1 MPKALNGCWFLL
13 QRCAMNFNR
22 RNFLKTTGLGIGG
35 LGLQATLPSD
45 ATAADKPDFLV
56 RRPAMHI
63 GLVTYNLAADWD
75 IPTIIKNCEAAK
87 FEGVELRTTHAHK
100 VEVNLSKEE
109 RQTVKKRFADSKVQL
124 MGLGSIFDYHAPD
137 QAKLRKDIE
146 ATKEY
151 IILAEDV
158 GATGVK
164 VRPNGFPKD
173 VPEEKTL
180 EQIGHALHEVGDFAR
195 DHGQVIRLEVHGTGT
210 SFPPNIKKILD
221 VADHPSVGA
230 CWNSN
235 ASDLAGQ
242 GWDYNFNLLKDKIF
256 SVHVTDLFQEDYP
269 YRKLLT
275 RLNEISFKGFCLA
288 EIPASTDPVRVMKY
302 YRALWLAYQG
312 LL

>member
-1 MPKALNGCWFLL
+1 
-13 QRCAMNFNR
+13 MNLNR
-22 RNFLKTTGLGIGG
+22 RNFLKAAGLGLGS
-35 LGLQATLPSD
+35 LGLQAASPV
-45 ATAADKPDFLV
+45 AAAAAESSSFLV
-56 RRPAMHI
+56 RRPTMHL

-75 IPTIIKNCEAAK
+75 IATIIKNCEAAK

-109 RQTVKKRFADSKVQL
+109 RKAVKQRFADSKVQL
-124 MGLGSIFDYHAPD
+124 MGLGSAFDYHTPD

-164 VRPNGFPKD
+164 VRPNSFPKE
-173 VPEEKTL
+173 VPQEKTL
-180 EQIGHALHEVGDFAR
+180 EQIGHSLHEIGDFAR

-235 ASDLAGQ
+235 ATDLSGQ
-242 GWDYNFNLLKDKIF
+242 GWDYNFGLLKNKIF
-256 SVHVTDLFQEDYP
+256 SVHMTDLFQEEYP
-269 YRKLLT
+269 YRKLLAG
-275 RLNEISFKGFCLA
+275 LNEINFKGFCLA

>member
-1 MPKALNGCWFLL
+1 
-13 QRCAMNFNR
+13 MNVNR
-22 RNFLKTTGLGIGG
+22 RDFLRVTGLGIGSIS
-35 LGLQATLPSD
+35 LPLVT
-45 ATAADKPDFLV
+45 TARAAAAEPSSFLL
-56 RRPAMHI
+56 RRPTMHL
-63 GLVTYNLAADWD
+63 GLVTYNLAENWD

-109 RQTVKKRFADSKVQL
+109 RKDVRKRFADSKVQL
-124 MGLGSIFDYHAPD
+124 MGLGSIFDYHTPD

-164 VRPNGFPKD
+164 VRPNALPKE
-173 VPEEKTL
+173 VPEAKTL
-180 EQIGHALHEVGDFAR
+180 EQIGRSLRELGDFAR
-195 DHGQVIRLEVHGTGT
+195 QRGQVIRLEVHGTST
-210 SFPPNIKKILD
+210 SFPPNIRKILD

-230 CWNSN
+230 CWNCN
-235 ASDLAGQ
+235 ATDLAGE
-242 GWDYNFNLLKDKIF
+242 GWDHNFDLLKARIF
-256 SVHVTDLFQEDYP
+256 SVHMVDLFQESYP
-269 YRKLLT
+269 FRKLLNG
-275 RLNEISFKGFCLA
+275 LNDIHFTGFCLA

>member
-1 MPKALNGCWFLL
+1 
-13 QRCAMNFNR
+13 MNVNR
-22 RNFLKTTGLGIGG
+22 RAFLKVTSLGIGG
-35 LGLQATLPSD
+35 LGLHLSTPAR
-45 ATAADKPDFLV
+45 AAAAKESSFLL
-56 RRPAMHI
+56 RSPTMHL
-63 GLVTYNLAADWD
+63 GLVTYNLAAEWD
-75 IPTIIKNCEAAK
+75 VPTIIKNCEAAK

-100 VEVNLSKEE
+100 VEVNLSKDE
-109 RQTVKKRFADSKVQL
+109 RKDVRKRFADSKVQL
-124 MGLGSIFDYHAPD
+124 MGLGSIFDYHTPD

-173 VPEEKTL
+173 VPQEKTL
-180 EQIGHALHEVGDFAR
+180 EQIGRSLQELGDFAR
-195 DHGQVIRLEVHGTGT
+195 QHGQVVRLEVHGTGT
-210 SFPPNIKKILD
+210 SFPPNIRQILD

-230 CWNSN
+230 CWNCN
-235 ASDLAGQ
+235 ATDLAGE
-242 GWDYNFNLLKDKIF
+242 GWDHNFELLKGKIF
-256 SVHVTDLFQEDYP
+256 SVHMGDLYQENYP

-275 RLNEISFKGFCLA
+275 RLNDIHFAGFCLA
-288 EIPASTDPVRVMKY
+288 EIRGSTDPVRVMKY

>member
-1 MPKALNGCWFLL
+1 
-13 QRCAMNFNR
+13 MNLNR
-22 RNFLKTTGLGIGG
+22 RNFLKATGLGIGG
-35 LGLQATLPSD
+35 LGLQAALPS
-45 ATAADKPDFLV
+45 AAAAADKPDFLV
-56 RRPAMHI
+56 RRPTMHL
-63 GLVTYNLAADWD
+63 GMVTYNLGAEWD

-87 FEGVELRTTHAHK
+87 FEGVELRATHAHK
-100 VEVNLSKEE
+100 VEVSLSKEE
-109 RQTVKKRFADSKVQL
+109 RKDVKKRFADSKVQL
-124 MGLGSIFDYHAPD
+124 MGLGSIFDYHTPD

-151 IILAEDV
+151 ILLAVDV

-173 VPEEKTL
+173 VPQEKTL

-195 DHGQVIRLEVHGTGT
+195 DQGQVIRLEVHGTGT

-242 GWDYNFNLLKDKIF
+242 GWDYNFGLLKDKIF
-256 SVHVTDLFQEDYP
+256 SVHMTDLFQEDYP

-275 RLNEISFKGFCLA
+275 RLNEINFKGFCLA
-288 EIPASTDPVRVMKY
+288 EIPASTDPVRLMKY

>member
-1 MPKALNGCWFLL
+1 
-13 QRCAMNFNR
+13 MNINR
-22 RNFLKTTGLGIGG
+22 RNFLKATGLGIGG
-35 LGLQATLPSD
+35 VSLHAVLPGASV
-45 ATAADKPDFLV
+45 AAESASFLV
-56 RRPAMHI
+56 RRPTMHI

-87 FEGVELRTTHAHK
+87 FEGVELRTSHAHN
-100 VEVNLSKEE
+100 VEVNLSKDE
-109 RQTVKKRFADSKVQL
+109 RKDVKKRFGDSKVQL
-124 MGLGSIFDYHAPD
+124 MGLGSIFDYHTPD

-164 VRPNGFPKD
+164 VRPNGFPKE
-173 VPEEKTL
+173 VSQEKTL
-180 EQIGHALHEVGDFAR
+180 EQIGHSLHEIGDCAR
-195 DHGQVIRLEVHGTGT
+195 DHGLVIRLEVHGTGT
-210 SFPPNIKKILD
+210 SFPPNIKTILD

-235 ASDLAGQ
+235 ATDLSGQ
-242 GWDYNFNLLKDKIF
+242 GWDYNFGLLKNKIF
-256 SVHVTDLFQEDYP
+256 SVHMTDLFQEEYP

-275 RLNEISFKGFCLA
+275 GLNEVNFKGYCLA
-288 EIPASTDPVRVMKY
+288 EIPPSADSVRVMKY
-302 YRALWLAYQG
+302 YRALWLAYQD